1 MIIKNSST
9 SQVEQSASPAAS
21 GDTHAMSNT
30 SQDGRFRASLTW
42 EEGDGAL
49 LSALLMLI
57 SAPYL
62 VLMLVTFGP
71 YVVKYLIS
79 LLHGIIG

>member
-1 MIIKNSST
+1 MNVKTSSI
-9 SQVEQSASPAAS
+9 SQLEQSPQLADSDDSQTP
-21 GDTHAMSNT
+21 TNPP
-30 SQDGRFRASLTW
+30 QDGRIRASLKW
-42 EEGDGAL
+42 DEGDGAL

-71 YVVKYLIS
+71 FVVKYLIS
-79 LLHGIIG
+79 LLHAVIS